1 MDIPLLLS
9 IALPVVGVALGF
21 LVARRTGPTVNRN
34 RELEGEIEVLRRQ
47 SERAWEENQTLK
59 DDLDQAREAAGGY
72 KKKVVEHFYGTSD
85 QLRELTL
92 QYRAVFDH
100 LAVGARE
107 LCPDEFAAL
116 SGGLEPP
123 ALSGDLAQGAEAEL
137 SIEVDE
143 ASESAE
149 PDAEELAKASE
160 VLARAS
166 EELAKAPPSAE
177 PAAAPGAAQPTEG
190 AERS

>member
-59 DDLDQAREAAGGY
+59 DDLDQAREAEAGY

-107 LCPDEFAAL
+107 LCPDEFTAL

-123 ALSGDLAQGAEAEL
+123 ALSGDLTQAAEAEL

-149 PDAEELAKASE
+149 PDAEELARASE

-177 PAAAPGAAQPTEG
+177 PAAAPAAAQPTEG

>member
-59 DDLDQAREAAGGY
+59 DDLDQAREAEAGY

-107 LCPDEFAAL
+107 LCPDEFTAL

-123 ALSGDLAQGAEAEL
+123 ALSGDLTQAAEAEL

-143 ASESAE
+143 ASESPRRCGE
-149 PDAEELAKASE
+149 
-160 VLARAS
+160 RR
-166 EELAKAPPSAE
+166 PSLQ
-177 PAAAPGAAQPTEG
+177 GTTD
-190 AERS
+190 

>member
-1 MDIPLLLS
+1 MDIGLLLS

-59 DDLDQAREAAGGY
+59 DGLDEAREEAAGY

-107 LCPDEFAAL
+107 LCPDEFTAL

-123 ALSGDLAQGAEAEL
+123 ALSGDLTQAADEL

-143 ASESAE
+143 AIESAE
-149 PDAEELAKASE
+149 PDAQELAKASE

-166 EELAKAPPSAE
+166 EELAKAPASAE
-177 PAAAPGAAQPTEG
+177 PPAAPTAVPPTEG